1 MAAVSGTSTRYSLV
15 GFREDLED
23 TIWELFPEDT
33 WLLSNLEQ
41 VGATSSNHEWQSD
54 SLAAAAANRQI
65 EGDEASF
72 ATLAPTVRLNNFQQ
86 ISRKTLVISGT
97 ALASTA
103 AGNANTIGRN
113 AEKLMIELKRD
124 MELALVGNQASSDG
138 GTGTARSSAGM
149 ESWIAGPTQ
158 DPGVAGGA
166 NVIRATTTA
175 NAATTPGF
183 AGGTVPA
190 PTDGTTTGALTSQAL
205 ISALEGAW
213 ADGGDPTIIICG
225 SKQKGVIDGFTSV
238 ATRFVDV
245 DRGAQAS
252 VIGAINVYVSDFGRH
267 SVVLHRY
274 VRTSV
279 VLCIDP
285 SYWAVSFLRRPF
297 MGPLA
302 DTGDARK
309 RLMLAEYG
317 LVARAPGT
325 ATLSGS
331 SAKVVACA

>member
-65 EGDEASF
+65 EGDDAAF
-72 ATLAPTVRLNNFQQ
+72 ATLVATVRLNNFQQ
-86 ISRKTLVISGT
+86 ISRKTLIISGT

-103 AGNANTIGRN
+103 AGNANSIGRQ
-113 AEKLMIELKRD
+113 AEKLMLELKRD

-158 DPGVAGGA
+158 DPGTAG
-166 NVIRATTTA
+166 NVVRATTTA
-175 NAATTPGF
+175 NTATTPGF
-183 AGGTVPA
+183 SGGTVVS
-190 PTDGTTTGALTSQAL
+190 PTDGATTGALTSQVL
-205 ISALEGAW
+205 NNALEGAW
-213 ADGGDPTIIICG
+213 VDGGDPSIILVN
-225 SKQKGVIDGFTSV
+225 SRQKAAIDNFTSV

-245 DRGAQAS
+245 DRGTQAS

-274 VRTSV
+274 MRQSV
-279 VLCIDP
+279 VLAIDP
-285 SYWAVSFLRRPF
+285 KFWAVSFLRRPF
-297 MGPLA
+297 LGPLA

-309 RLMLAEYG
+309 RIMLTEYG

-325 ATLSGS
+325 STLAGS
-331 SAKVVACA
+331 SAKVVACT

>member
-41 VGATSSNHEWQSD
+41 VPATSSNHEWQSD
-54 SLAAAAANRQI
+54 ALAAAAANRQI
-65 EGDEASF
+65 EGDDASF
-72 ATLAPTVRLNNFQQ
+72 ATLVPTVRLSNFQQ
-86 ISRKTLVISGT
+86 ISRKTLIISGT
-97 ALASTA
+97 ALASTS
-103 AGNANTIGRN
+103 AGNANSVGRQ
-113 AEKLMIELKRD
+113 AEKLMMELKRD

-149 ESWIAGPTQ
+149 ESWIAGPTS
-158 DPGVAGGA
+158 DPGTAG
-166 NVIRATTTA
+166 NVVRATTTA
-175 NAATTPGF
+175 NTATTPGY
-183 AGGTVPA
+183 AGGVVAA
-190 PTDGTTTGALTSQAL
+190 PTDGTTTGALTKQAL
-205 ISALEGAW
+205 DNALEGAW
-213 ADGGDPTIIICG
+213 SDGGDPSIILVN
-225 SKQKGVIDGFTSV
+225 SRQKAAIDGFTSV

-274 VRTSV
+274 MRQSV
-279 VLCIDP
+279 VLAIDP
-285 SYWAVSFLRRPF
+285 KFWAVSFLRRPF

-309 RLMLAEYG
+309 RLLLAEFG

-325 ATLSGS
+325 AALAGS
-331 SAKVVACA
+331 SAKVVACT